1 MPFTAFCAA
10 GLFFAALSA
19 LTTCETMDAVG
30 SDVLGGLAAAGA
42 SALGAGKE
50 VAGAIGAGV
59 GTFAESSKA
68 ARELTPENEYYI
80 GRAVAA
86 NLTVRYKVY
95 NENPALRQYL
105 NKICDTIVINSAKP
119 EIFNG
124 YHVAILDTGEINA
137 FATSG
142 GHIFITRGLIACTAN
157 EDELAS
163 VLAHEIAHI
172 QLQHG
177 LTAIRNARY
186 LEAAK
191 SGVLAGISAGAGS
204 DIADLANV
212 LNDSVGEIITTMVNN
227 GYAKDQE
234 FQADTT
240 ALSLLAS
247 AGYEPSSIVEMLH
260 SLEKNQKSGSGFG
273 KTHPSPQNRIANVNK
288 GLGKYKVPDTR
299 EYRKRRFGEI
309 RL

>member
-1 MPFTAFCAA
+1 MKRRFSITAAFCGA
-10 GLFFAALSA
+10 GLFLTAALV
-19 LTTCETMDAVG
+19 LTTCETISTVG
-30 SDVLGGLAAAGA
+30 SDVLDVSKG
-42 SALGAGKE
+42 
-50 VAGAIGAGV
+50 VANAISTGV

-86 NLTVRYKVY
+86 NLTMRYKMY
-95 NENPALRQYL
+95 NGNPALQQYL
-105 NKICDTIVINSAKP
+105 NKICDTIVINSSKP

-124 YHVAILDTGEINA
+124 YHVAILDTDEINA

-142 GHIFITRGLIACTAN
+142 GHIFLTRGLIACTAN
-157 EDELAS
+157 EDEIAS
-163 VLAHEIAHI
+163 VIAHEIAHI

-191 SGVLAGISAGAGS
+191 SGLLAGISAGTGIDNAE
-204 DIADLANV
+204 LANV

-227 GYAKDQE
+227 GFAKDQE

-247 AGYEPSSIVEMLH
+247 AGYEPSSILQMLY
-260 SLEKNQKSGSGFG
+260 SLGRNQKSDSGFG
-273 KTHPSPQNRIANVNK
+273 RTHPSPQSRITNVDK
-288 GLGKYKVPDTR
+288 SIKKYNVPDTR

-309 RL
+309 SEIKR